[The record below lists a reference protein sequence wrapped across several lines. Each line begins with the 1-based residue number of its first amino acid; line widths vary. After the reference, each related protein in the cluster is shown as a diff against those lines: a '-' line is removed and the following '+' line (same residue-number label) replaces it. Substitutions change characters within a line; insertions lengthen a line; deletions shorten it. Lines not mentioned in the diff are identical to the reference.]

1 MASELPPA
9 TVPKPPDDAN
19 VQEMFKW
26 MQDMYTW
33 ATTHFPTG
41 LLAPFFNQSQID
53 QMTDLEQ
60 AGKIFF
66 NNTTGKFMGGEV
78 SGGLLTVKTFT
89 TS

>member
-1 MASELPPA
+1 MSTELSPA

-19 VQEMFKW
+19 MQEMFKW

-33 ATTHFPTG
+33 ATTHFPSG
-41 LLAPFFNQSQID
+41 LLAPFFTQDQITA
-53 QMTDLEQ
+53 MTDLDQ

-66 NNTTGKFMGGEV
+66 NHTTGKFMGGEV
-78 SGGLLTVKTFT
+78 AAGALSVKTFT